1 MEKTVQGNFA
11 EILKKALVEMPEG
24 KIDFRGPANG
34 LVSVIFI
41 EGDILL
47 VDSTWGTGKNELQR
61 ILDWGTGT
69 CVIRDLTFEEK
80 RTLETKWQRPVI
92 LEKGKKGTRDTIS
105 LKHPVAVQPLFR
117 DLKCESIDLDAFL
130 ADIQLKKYSGEARI
144 TTPQGRNSI
153 LFYQGFPLISS
164 GRKIIAKR
172 EASEIMN
179 TPGATL
185 NFYLLGDELAHAYAS
200 VLQGERVW
208 EGLSVTMLHLDKMLD
223 KLMEKHPTGHLCI
236 HKENGARQ
244 YCLFFQ
250 GKPLGVYEIEKDW
263 SPVDIV
269 SMWEDTKQVD
279 YYLSAQMKSFLSR
292 VVEVSAAEDFWKFIT
307 LWNNLVEVIAK
318 KLGKK
323 PVKKSLKKQFGGL
336 DMYTLKDI
344 RLQPAGARDRSDHD
358 ALETFKVNV
367 PVFLKEME
375 TITGSQWLTRQL
387 QDFQKMN
394 ADIIARL
401 SLDEAL
407 SPKGG

>member
-11 EILKKALVEMPEG
+11 EILEKALAERPEG
-24 KIDFRGPANG
+24 KIDFLGPADG

-47 VDSTWGTGKNELQR
+47 VDSAWGTGKNELQR
-61 ILDWGTGT
+61 ILDWETGT

-130 ADIQLKKYSGEARI
+130 ADIHLKKYSGEARI
-144 TTPQGRNSI
+144 TTPQGHNSI

-172 EASEIMN
+172 ETSEIMN

-185 NFYLLGDELAHAYAS
+185 NFYLLGDELTHAYAS

-208 EGLSVTMLHLDKMLD
+208 EGLSVTMLHLDKILD

-236 HKENGARQ
+236 HKETVFSFRANPWVFMKSKKTGARLTLRQ
-244 YCLFFQ
+244 YGRTQ
-250 GKPLGVYEIEKDW
+250 SKWI
-263 SPVDIV
+263 
-269 SMWEDTKQVD
+269 
-279 YYLSAQMKSFLSR
+279 
-292 VVEVSAAEDFWKFIT
+292 IT
-307 LWNNLVEVIAK
+307 CQHK
-318 KLGKK
+318 
-323 PVKKSLKKQFGGL
+323 
-336 DMYTLKDI
+336 
-344 RLQPAGARDRSDHD
+344 
-358 ALETFKVNV
+358 
-367 PVFLKEME
+367 
-375 TITGSQWLTRQL
+375 
-387 QDFQKMN
+387 
-394 ADIIARL
+394 
-401 SLDEAL
+401 
-407 SPKGG
+407 